1 MDERKRAIEAGQ
13 ILNSPV
19 FAEALDSISAHAYES
34 WKNAKTTGEREEA
47 WYTQRA
53 VQVLQKEIFNVLQ
66 CAAVNAGGKDETL
79 NEAVES
85 AKEKITNGRSRKC
98 KPAAN

>member
-19 FAEALDSISAHAYES
+19 FAEALENMSRNAYDA
-34 WKNAKTTGEREEA
+34 WRNAKSTQEREEA
-47 WYTQRA
+47 WFTQRA

-66 CAAVNAGGKDETL
+66 CAAVNAGGKDEVL

-85 AKEKITNGRSRKC
+85 AKEKLTNGRSRKR
-98 KPAAN
+98 KSAN